1 MRPRSARGAGA
12 FSLVEAALSL
22 AIMSFAIFAIMGL
35 FPVALQTA
43 REGNRETRATLI
55 ARRIVDELQSLPGTN
70 TALLRGPSVTNPGW
84 RITGIDL
91 SSPSVHVLTYDEQA
105 EGLTNGD
112 CARCLPESN
121 FRGRRVFCCRGPGNS
136 RFSVRGNFA
145 GASDRRGARECA
157 VLEEVSIRL
166 CHVDEP
172 ALKARNGC
180 LSFSVVANLFREKER
195 RLPGRYRIV
204 IAFHAPLL

>member
-1 MRPRSARGAGA
+1 MRSRSARGTGA
-12 FSLVEAALSL
+12 FSLVEAALSM
-22 AIMSFAIFAIMGL
+22 AIISFAIIAIMGL

-105 EGLTNGD
+105 EGLTKGIAPDAFQNPIFAEGAYFAAEVRVTPD
-112 CARCLPESN
+112 SPCAGISQVQATVEAPASAPSS
-121 FRGRRVFCCRGPGNS
+121 RRS
-136 RFSVRGNFA
+136 RFVFVTLMNQ
-145 GASDRRGARECA
+145 
-157 VLEEVSIRL
+157 
-166 CHVDEP
+166 H
-172 ALKARNGC
+172 
-180 LSFSVVANLFREKER
+180 
-195 RLPGRYRIV
+195 
-204 IAFHAPLL
+204 